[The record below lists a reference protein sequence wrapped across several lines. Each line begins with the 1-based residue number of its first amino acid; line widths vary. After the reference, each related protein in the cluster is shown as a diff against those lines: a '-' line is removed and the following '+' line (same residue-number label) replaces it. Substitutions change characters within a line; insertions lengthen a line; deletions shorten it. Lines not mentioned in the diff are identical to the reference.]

1 MHTFVYSECA
11 VLVALT
17 VEKKLKIKKHVRENL
32 LIYHY
37 KKASLWHYCLL
48 SKMAVAKTKWKKMGE
63 NKERLRKKEKMR
75 VWGAILTRLKKTQN
89 AILNWFFSNM
99 KANDCVQRYPK
110 SF

>member
-1 MHTFVYSECA
+1 MCSVGC
-11 VLVALT
+11 
-17 VEKKLKIKKHVRENL
+17 LKSRKETKN
-32 LIYHY
+32 
-37 KKASLWHYCLL
+37 KKARTRKFADISLQKSVTMALL
-48 SKMAVAKTKWKKMGE
+48 SAFQNGCCKSEMEKMGE